1 MQFSKNCV
9 RNEYSSKKLREDL
22 NYIDEKQVVNG
33 RTVRNDNHPT
43 LQVASYGEVVLKVGL
58 CVIQVGAVPLEE
70 GVYLKTRL
78 EP

>member
-43 LQVASYGEVVLKVGL
+43 LQATSYGEVVFKVGL
-58 CVIQVGAVPLEE
+58 CVVEVSVVL
-70 GVYLKTRL
+70 L
-78 EP
+78 

>member
-58 CVIQVGAVPLEE
+58 CVVEVSVVL
-70 GVYLKTRL
+70 L
-78 EP
+78 